1 MKLAIIGSRSFEDY
15 EFAVTQLHELI
26 QKEKWVLTHIV
37 SGGAKGADQVGERFA
52 LEHKLELLLFKPD
65 WKCFGKRAGFMR
77 NSDIIAHADA
87 VVAFWDGQSKGTKDS
102 IDKAKALNKKV
113 VVVHIA

>member
-15 EFAVTQLHELI
+15 EFAVAQLHELI

-37 SGGAKGADQVGERFA
+37 SGGAKGADQIGERFA
-52 LEHKLELLLFKPD
+52 LEHELELVLFKPD
-65 WKCFGKRAGFMR
+65 WKRFGKRAGFMR